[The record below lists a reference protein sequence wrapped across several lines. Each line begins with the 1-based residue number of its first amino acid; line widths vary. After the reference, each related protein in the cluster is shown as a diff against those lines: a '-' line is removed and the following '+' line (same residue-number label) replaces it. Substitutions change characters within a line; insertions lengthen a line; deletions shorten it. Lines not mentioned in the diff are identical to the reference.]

1 MDPHVVLIGVTVF
14 VVSAILIYLISVF
27 GIKEKSYEEAI
38 AEQKK
43 RLEEEQEKT
52 RRDKKAEKEK
62 KKGGKTKKEKPKEV
76 IEEPP
81 KAKEPKMLNLEIE
94 AEIIEPYDSADS
106 KQKSSVKHRKH
117 PAKSILANKD
127 EKPLVSKETVEMPHF
142 KPPPKDDLELKHEQE
157 KRRESKSDKEKVGS
171 PKISKKA
178 KPVEEEMVMEQMSK
192 VTTSQTESK
201 VKRSKQVQDSLSD
214 TSELMRAVRAAQLAD
229 QDIQSLI
236 DVLLNKQGGGVASS
250 STEWNKKSQK
260 GDPVVLLRR
269 QLEEKERALQ
279 EEQQLAMAN
288 GNKIKEVRQE
298 LSHEKSRYSTL
309 ERQYQEKIAAQT
321 QEIQAL
327 HSRMQST
334 HDNHLI
340 ESSRMQAHIN
350 KLEQSQNKGQLQQ
363 LMEENRKL
371 KESYEKTK
379 AEAIPPAE
387 FNSLRQKVSIME
399 NELSNNVVKLNAA
412 EKAKTAAVAK
422 CSKLEEEMK
431 KLKGTESETEGVWS
445 KRLEDVN
452 QQLRK
457 SETEKKTL
465 TDRLKAA
472 EKDCSGVKARL
483 QELEKALNDTASKEL
498 EEKLKTSESAK
509 SSVES
514 SLKTTEKK
522 LQEAENQKNSLQQ
535 ELENMK
541 MENKKLSEEAKISRE
556 RPLGDGQE
564 APKPN
569 GDIHGEDKAAEYKT
583 ALEEYKKMV
592 AEKEK
597 TIQGLQSDIEV
608 KKKEASTLLEQA
620 ETQKKK
626 NNDLREKN
634 WKAMDALEKAEKS
647 ASDKISRVEKEVKEQ
662 STLAVTETE
671 KYDKAVLQRLFPE
684 ISLADKMN
692 HKDWMSNFEK
702 QATSKIKAASEK
714 KDDSAKVKELE
725 ESKKSLQSQLS
736 ELQKKVSESAKLDI
750 KVKDLE
756 SKNTQLQKEL
766 GAIKTTSSSQI
777 AEAQNEI
784 KSLKDK
790 VTQVEKE
797 KAELES
803 KASQGGSS
811 DARVLELEEENK
823 KLQKQVEDYLAVLQT
838 TESKLQQLENSV
850 EGEER
855 KWQDKAEALTREL
868 QQTKDEVVSL
878 KQDINKLKNS
888 EEALTELDF
897 AYRCLEKSLTQI
909 SDEMKDKVLSL
920 EGQLKISEDKCSQ
933 LQDQVD
939 EAEVRI
945 STLQSSIQQSNT
957 TVSAKEVQDLQGQLD
972 SEKKKSKD
980 LASQIVKL
988 NGIIKTGQDAIHQ
1001 EQELVTKLKQ
1011 QLEEREKSPGTNS
1024 NSTVSELKGKLAEKE
1039 KQLEKEITLNKQL
1052 SQRLGQLGIMFFDD
1066 NKS

>member
-14 VVSAILIYLISVF
+14 IVSAILIYLISVF

-38 AEQKK
+38 AEQRK
-43 RLEEEQEKT
+43 RLEEEQEKS

-62 KKGGKTKKEKPKEV
+62 KKGGKAKKEKPKEN
-76 IEEPP
+76 IEEAP
-81 KAKEPKMLNLEIE
+81 KPKERKMLNLEIE
-94 AEIIEPYDSADS
+94 AEIIEPFDSTEL
-106 KQKSSVKHRKH
+106 KQKPTTVKQRSK
-117 PAKSILANKD
+117 PKSILANKD

-142 KPPPKDDLELKHEQE
+142 KPLPKDDVELKHEHE
-157 KRRESKSDKEKVGS
+157 KKKEVKMDKEKMGS
-171 PKISKKA
+171 PKISKKH
-178 KPVEEEMVMEQMSK
+178 KPVEEEVIVEQMTKATFLPMDSK
-192 VTTSQTESK
+192 PK
-201 VKRSKQVQDSLSD
+201 KGKQVQDSLTDS
-214 TSELMRAVRAAQLAD
+214 SELIQAVRSAQLGD

-236 DVLLNKQGGGVASS
+236 EVLLNKQGGGGSS
-250 STEWNKKSQK
+250 ITAEWNKKSQK

-288 GNKIKEVRQE
+288 GNKIKEIRQE
-298 LSHEKSRYSTL
+298 LVHEKTRYSSL
-309 ERQYQEKIAAQT
+309 ERQFQEKIAAQT

-327 HSRMQST
+327 HSRMQTT

-350 KLEQSQNKGQLQQ
+350 KLEQSQNPAQMQQ
-363 LMEENRKL
+363 LKEENRKL

-399 NELSNNVVKLNAA
+399 NELSNNVIKLNAA
-412 EKAKTAAVAK
+412 EKAKAAAVTK

-431 KLKGTESETEGVWS
+431 KLKGTESEAEGMWS

-457 SETEKKTL
+457 SESEKKTL
-465 TDRLKAA
+465 SDRLKAA

-483 QELEKALNDTASKEL
+483 QELEKALNDASSKEL

-535 ELENMK
+535 ELENLK
-541 MENKKLSEEAKISRE
+541 TENKRLSEEAKISRE
-556 RPLGDGQE
+556 RSLGDGQE
-564 APKPN
+564 APKNKHN
-569 GDIHGEDKAAEYKT
+569 GDIHGEDKAIQEYKNS
-583 ALEEYKKMV
+583 LEEYKKMV
-592 AEKEK
+592 AEKDK

-608 KKKEASTLLEQA
+608 QKKEATKLLEQA

-626 NNDLREKN
+626 NNELREKN

-647 ASDKISRVEKEVKEQ
+647 ASDKITRVEKEIKKEQ
-662 STLAVTETE
+662 STVAVSETE
-671 KYDKAVLQRLFPE
+671 KYDKAILQRLFPE
-684 ISLADKMN
+684 ISLTDKLS
-692 HKDWMSNFEK
+692 HKDWMSSFEK
-702 QATSKIKAASEK
+702 QAASKIKAASEK

-725 ESKKSLQSQLS
+725 ESKKSLQSQLA
-736 ELQKKVSESAKLDI
+736 ELQKKVSESAKLEARL
-750 KVKDLE
+750 KELE
-756 SKNTQLQKEL
+756 SKNSQLQKQV
-766 GAIKTTSSSQI
+766 GDSKSASSAQI
-777 AEAQNEI
+777 AEAQSQV
-784 KSLKDK
+784 KSLQDK
-790 VTQVEKE
+790 VTQLQRENG
-797 KAELES
+797 ELKS
-803 KASQGGSS
+803 KASQSGSNDS
-811 DARVLELEEENK
+811 RVRELEETNK

-855 KWQDKAEALTREL
+855 KWQDKAEALTVEL
-868 QQTKDEVVSL
+868 QQAKDELATL
-878 KQDINKLKNS
+878 KQDVEKFKNS
-888 EEALTELDF
+888 DEALTELDF

-909 SDEMKDKVLSL
+909 SDE
-920 EGQLKISEDKCSQ
+920 
-933 LQDQVD
+933 
-939 EAEVRI
+939 AEKRI
-945 STLQSSIQQSNT
+945 STLQSSVQQSNT
-957 TVSAKEVQDLQGQLD
+957 ADLSQQMQDVQSQLD

-1024 NSTVSELKGKLAEKE
+1024 SSTASELKSKLAEKE

-1052 SQRLGQLGIMFFDD
+1052 SQRLAQLGIMASSPSD
-1066 NKS
+1066 NGTSV

>member
-1024 NSTVSELKGKLAEKE
+1024 NSTVSE
-1039 KQLEKEITLNKQL
+1039 
-1052 SQRLGQLGIMFFDD
+1052 GQLGIMASSPND
-1066 NKS
+1066 NGTSV

>member
-498 EEKLKTSESAK
+498 EEKLK
-509 SSVES
+509 
-514 SLKTTEKK
+514 
-522 LQEAENQKNSLQQ
+522 
-535 ELENMK
+535 NMK

-1052 SQRLGQLGIMFFDD
+1052 SQRLGQLGIMASSPND
-1066 NKS
+1066 NGTSV

>member
-1024 NSTVSELKGKLAEKE
+1024 NSTVSEASSP
-1039 KQLEKEITLNKQL
+1039 N
-1052 SQRLGQLGIMFFDD
+1052 D
-1066 NKS
+1066 NGTSV

>member
-766 GAIKTTSSSQI
+766 GAIKTTSSSQ
-777 AEAQNEI
+777 
-784 KSLKDK
+784 
-790 VTQVEKE
+790 
-797 KAELES
+797 
-803 KASQGGSS
+803 GGSS

-1052 SQRLGQLGIMFFDD
+1052 SQRLGQLGIMASSPND
-1066 NKS
+1066 NGTSV

>member
-14 VVSAILIYLISVF
+14 IVSAILIYLISVF

-38 AEQKK
+38 AEQRK
-43 RLEEEQEKT
+43 RLEEEQEKS

-62 KKGGKTKKEKPKEV
+62 KKGGKAKKEKPKENV
-76 IEEPP
+76 EEAP
-81 KAKEPKMLNLEIE
+81 KPKERKMLNLEIE
-94 AEIIEPYDSADS
+94 AEIIEPFDSAEL
-106 KQKSSVKHRKH
+106 KQKPTTVKQRSK
-117 PAKSILANKD
+117 PKSILANKD

-142 KPPPKDDLELKHEQE
+142 KPLPKDDVELKHEHE
-157 KRRESKSDKEKVGS
+157 KKKEVKMDKERMGS
-171 PKISKKA
+171 PKISKKH
-178 KPVEEEMVMEQMSK
+178 KPVEEEVIVEQMTKATFLPMDSK
-192 VTTSQTESK
+192 PK
-201 VKRSKQVQDSLSD
+201 KGKQVQDSLTDS
-214 TSELMRAVRAAQLAD
+214 SELIQAVRSAQLGD

-236 DVLLNKQGGGVASS
+236 EVLLNKQGGGGSS
-250 STEWNKKSQK
+250 ITAEWNKKSQK

-288 GNKIKEVRQE
+288 GNKIKEIRQE
-298 LSHEKSRYSTL
+298 LVHEKTRYSSL
-309 ERQYQEKIAAQT
+309 ERQFQEKIAAQT

-327 HSRMQST
+327 HSRMQTT

-350 KLEQSQNKGQLQQ
+350 KLEQSQNPAQMQQ
-363 LMEENRKL
+363 LKEENRKL

-399 NELSNNVVKLNAA
+399 NELSNNVIKLNAA
-412 EKAKTAAVAK
+412 EKAKAAAVTK
-422 CSKLEEEMK
+422 SSKLEEEMK
-431 KLKGTESETEGVWS
+431 KLKGTESEAEGMWS

-457 SETEKKTL
+457 SESEKKTL
-465 TDRLKAA
+465 SDRLKAA

-483 QELEKALNDTASKEL
+483 QELEKALNDASSKEL
-498 EEKLKTSESAK
+498 EEKLKTSENAK

-535 ELENMK
+535 ELENLK
-541 MENKKLSEEAKISRE
+541 TENKRLSEEAKISRE
-556 RPLGDGQE
+556 RSLGDGQE
-564 APKPN
+564 APKNKHN
-569 GDIHGEDKAAEYKT
+569 GDIHGEDKAIQEYKNS
-583 ALEEYKKMV
+583 LEEYKKMV
-592 AEKEK
+592 AEKDK

-608 KKKEASTLLEQA
+608 QKKEASKLLEQA

-626 NNDLREKN
+626 NN
-634 WKAMDALEKAEKS
+634 
-647 ASDKISRVEKEVKEQ
+647 EQ
-662 STLAVTETE
+662 STVAVSETE
-671 KYDKAVLQRLFPE
+671 KYDKAILQRLFPE
-684 ISLADKMN
+684 ISLTDKLS
-692 HKDWMSNFEK
+692 HKDWMSSFEK
-702 QATSKIKAASEK
+702 QAASKIKAASEK

-725 ESKKSLQSQLS
+725 DSKKSLQSQLA
-736 ELQKKVSESAKLDI
+736 ELQKKVSESAKLEARL
-750 KVKDLE
+750 KELE
-756 SKNTQLQKEL
+756 SKNSQLQKQV
-766 GAIKTTSSSQI
+766 GDSKSASSAQI
-777 AEAQNEI
+777 AEAQSQV
-784 KSLKDK
+784 KSLQDK
-790 VTQVEKE
+790 VTQLERE
-797 KAELES
+797 NGELKS
-803 KASQGGSS
+803 KASQSGSNDS
-811 DARVLELEEENK
+811 RVRELEETNK

-855 KWQDKAEALTREL
+855 KWQDKAEALTVEL
-868 QQTKDEVVSL
+868 QQAKDELATL
-878 KQDINKLKNS
+878 KQDVEKFKNS
-888 EEALTELDF
+888 
-897 AYRCLEKSLTQI
+897 
-909 SDEMKDKVLSL
+909 
-920 EGQLKISEDKCSQ
+920 
-933 LQDQVD
+933 D
-939 EAEVRI
+939 EAEKRI
-945 STLQSSIQQSNT
+945 STLQSSVQQSNT
-957 TVSAKEVQDLQGQLD
+957 ADLSQQMQDVQSQLD

-1024 NSTVSELKGKLAEKE
+1024 SSTASELKSKLAEKE

-1052 SQRLGQLGIMFFDD
+1052 SQRLAQLGIMASSPSD
-1066 NKS
+1066 NGTSV

>member
-192 VTTSQTESK
+192 VTASQTESK
-201 VKRSKQVQDSLSD
+201 MKRSKQVQDSLSD

-535 ELENMK
+535 ELENLK

-626 NNDLREKN
+626 NNR
-634 WKAMDALEKAEKS
+634 
-647 ASDKISRVEKEVKEQ
+647 EQ

-725 ESKKSLQSQLS
+725 ENKKSLQSQLS
-736 ELQKKVSESAKLDI
+736 ELQKKLSESAKLDI

-790 VTQVEKE
+790 VTRLEKE

-811 DARVLELEEENK
+811 EARVLELEEENK

-909 SDEMKDKVLSL
+909 SDEMKDKVLLL

-1052 SQRLGQLGIMFFDD
+1052 SQRLGQLGIMASSPND
-1066 NKS
+1066 NGTSV

>member
-14 VVSAILIYLISVF
+14 IVSAILIYLISVF

-38 AEQKK
+38 AEQRK
-43 RLEEEQEKT
+43 RLEEEQEKS

-62 KKGGKTKKEKPKEV
+62 KKGGKAKKEKPKENV
-76 IEEPP
+76 EEAP
-81 KAKEPKMLNLEIE
+81 KPKERKMLNLEIE
-94 AEIIEPYDSADS
+94 AEIIEPFDSAEL
-106 KQKSSVKHRKH
+106 KQKPTTVKQRSK
-117 PAKSILANKD
+117 PKSILANKD

-142 KPPPKDDLELKHEQE
+142 KPLPKDDVELKHEHE
-157 KRRESKSDKEKVGS
+157 KKKEVKMDKERMGS
-171 PKISKKA
+171 PKISKKH
-178 KPVEEEMVMEQMSK
+178 KPVEEEVIVEQMTKATFLPMDSK
-192 VTTSQTESK
+192 PK
-201 VKRSKQVQDSLSD
+201 KGKQVQDSLTDS
-214 TSELMRAVRAAQLAD
+214 SELIQAVRSAQLGD

-236 DVLLNKQGGGVASS
+236 EVLLNKQGGGGSS
-250 STEWNKKSQK
+250 ITAEWNKKSQK

-288 GNKIKEVRQE
+288 GNKIKEIRQE
-298 LSHEKSRYSTL
+298 LVHEKTRYSSL
-309 ERQYQEKIAAQT
+309 ERQFQEKIAAQT

-327 HSRMQST
+327 HSRMQTT

-350 KLEQSQNKGQLQQ
+350 KLEQSQNPAQMQQ
-363 LMEENRKL
+363 LKEENRKL

-399 NELSNNVVKLNAA
+399 NELSNNVIKLNAA
-412 EKAKTAAVAK
+412 EKAKAAAVTK

-431 KLKGTESETEGVWS
+431 KLKGTESEAEGMWS

-457 SETEKKTL
+457 SESEKKTL
-465 TDRLKAA
+465 SDRLKAA

-483 QELEKALNDTASKEL
+483 QELEKALNDASSKEL

-535 ELENMK
+535 ELENLK
-541 MENKKLSEEAKISRE
+541 TENKRLSEEAKISRE
-556 RPLGDGQE
+556 RSLGDGQE
-564 APKPN
+564 APKNKHN
-569 GDIHGEDKAAEYKT
+569 GDIHGEDKAIQEYKNS
-583 ALEEYKKMV
+583 LEEYKKMV
-592 AEKEK
+592 AEKDK

-608 KKKEASTLLEQA
+608 QKKEASKLLEQA

-626 NNDLREKN
+626 NNELREKN

-647 ASDKISRVEKEVKEQ
+647 ASDKITRVEKEIKEQ
-662 STLAVTETE
+662 STVAVSETE
-671 KYDKAVLQRLFPE
+671 KYDKAILQRLFPE
-684 ISLADKMN
+684 ISLTDKLS
-692 HKDWMSNFEK
+692 HKDWMSSFEK
-702 QATSKIKAASEK
+702 QAASKIKAASEK

-725 ESKKSLQSQLS
+725 DSKKSLQSQLA
-736 ELQKKVSESAKLDI
+736 ELQKKVSESAKLEARL
-750 KVKDLE
+750 KELE
-756 SKNTQLQKEL
+756 SKNSQLQKQV
-766 GAIKTTSSSQI
+766 GDSKSASSAQI
-777 AEAQNEI
+777 AEAQSQV
-784 KSLKDK
+784 KSLQDK
-790 VTQVEKE
+790 VTQLERE
-797 KAELES
+797 NGELKS
-803 KASQGGSS
+803 KASQSGSNDS
-811 DARVLELEEENK
+811 RVRELEETNK

-855 KWQDKAEALTREL
+855 KWQDKAEALTVEL
-868 QQTKDEVVSL
+868 QQAKDELATL
-878 KQDINKLKNS
+878 KQDVEKFKNS
-888 EEALTELDF
+888 
-897 AYRCLEKSLTQI
+897 
-909 SDEMKDKVLSL
+909 
-920 EGQLKISEDKCSQ
+920 
-933 LQDQVD
+933 D
-939 EAEVRI
+939 EAEKRI
-945 STLQSSIQQSNT
+945 STLQSSVQQSNT
-957 TVSAKEVQDLQGQLD
+957 ADLSQQMQDVQSQLD

-1024 NSTVSELKGKLAEKE
+1024 SSTASELKSKLAEKE

-1052 SQRLGQLGIMFFDD
+1052 SQRLAQLGIMASSPSD
-1066 NKS
+1066 NGTSV

>member
-192 VTTSQTESK
+192 VTASQTESK
-201 VKRSKQVQDSLSD
+201 MKRSKQVQDSLSD

-535 ELENMK
+535 ELENLK

-626 NNDLREKN
+626 NN
-634 WKAMDALEKAEKS
+634 
-647 ASDKISRVEKEVKEQ
+647 EQ

-725 ESKKSLQSQLS
+725 ENKKSLQSQLS
-736 ELQKKVSESAKLDI
+736 ELQKKLSESAKLDI

-790 VTQVEKE
+790 VTRLEKE

-811 DARVLELEEENK
+811 EARVLELEEENK

-909 SDEMKDKVLSL
+909 SDEMKDKVLLL

-1052 SQRLGQLGIMFFDD
+1052 SQRLGQLGIMASSPND
-1066 NKS
+1066 NGTSV

>member
-909 SDEMKDKVLSL
+909 SDE
-920 EGQLKISEDKCSQ
+920 
-933 LQDQVD
+933 
-939 EAEVRI
+939 AEVRI

-1052 SQRLGQLGIMFFDD
+1052 SQRLGQLGIMASSPND
-1066 NKS
+1066 NGTSV

>member
-14 VVSAILIYLISVF
+14 IVSAILIYLISVF

-38 AEQKK
+38 AEQRK
-43 RLEEEQEKT
+43 RLEEEQEKS

-62 KKGGKTKKEKPKEV
+62 KKGGKAKKEKPKEN
-76 IEEPP
+76 IEEAP
-81 KAKEPKMLNLEIE
+81 KPKERKMLNLEIE
-94 AEIIEPYDSADS
+94 AEIIEPFDSTEL
-106 KQKSSVKHRKH
+106 KQKPTTVKQRSK
-117 PAKSILANKD
+117 PKSILANKD

-142 KPPPKDDLELKHEQE
+142 KPLPKDDVELKHEHE
-157 KRRESKSDKEKVGS
+157 KKKEVKMDKEKMGS
-171 PKISKKA
+171 PKISKKH
-178 KPVEEEMVMEQMSK
+178 KPVEEEVIVEQMTKATFLPMDSK
-192 VTTSQTESK
+192 PK
-201 VKRSKQVQDSLSD
+201 KGKQVQDSLTDS
-214 TSELMRAVRAAQLAD
+214 SELIQAVRSAQLGD

-236 DVLLNKQGGGVASS
+236 EVLLNKQGGGGSS
-250 STEWNKKSQK
+250 ITAEWNKKSQK

-288 GNKIKEVRQE
+288 GNKIKEIRQE
-298 LSHEKSRYSTL
+298 LVHEKTRYSSL
-309 ERQYQEKIAAQT
+309 ERQFQEKIAAQT

-327 HSRMQST
+327 HSRMQTT

-350 KLEQSQNKGQLQQ
+350 KLEQSQNPAQMQQ
-363 LMEENRKL
+363 LKEENRKL

-399 NELSNNVVKLNAA
+399 NELSNNVIKLNAA
-412 EKAKTAAVAK
+412 EKAKAAAVTK

-431 KLKGTESETEGVWS
+431 KLKGTESEAEGMWS

-457 SETEKKTL
+457 SESEKKTL
-465 TDRLKAA
+465 SDRLKAA

-483 QELEKALNDTASKEL
+483 QELEKALNDASSKEL

-535 ELENMK
+535 ELENLK
-541 MENKKLSEEAKISRE
+541 TENKRLSEEAKISRE
-556 RPLGDGQE
+556 RSLGDGQE
-564 APKPN
+564 APKNKHN
-569 GDIHGEDKAAEYKT
+569 GDIHGEDKAIQEYKNS
-583 ALEEYKKMV
+583 LEEYKKMV
-592 AEKEK
+592 AEKDK

-608 KKKEASTLLEQA
+608 QKKEATKLLEQA

-626 NNDLREKN
+626 NNELREKN

-647 ASDKISRVEKEVKEQ
+647 ASDKITRVEKEIKKEQ
-662 STLAVTETE
+662 STVAVSETE
-671 KYDKAVLQRLFPE
+671 KYDKAILQRLFPE
-684 ISLADKMN
+684 ISLTDKLS
-692 HKDWMSNFEK
+692 HKDWMSSFEK
-702 QATSKIKAASEK
+702 QAASKIKAASEK

-725 ESKKSLQSQLS
+725 ESKKSLQSQLA
-736 ELQKKVSESAKLDI
+736 ELQKKVSESAKLEARL
-750 KVKDLE
+750 KELE
-756 SKNTQLQKEL
+756 SKNSQLQKQV
-766 GAIKTTSSSQI
+766 GDSKSASSAQI
-777 AEAQNEI
+777 AEAQSQV
-784 KSLKDK
+784 KSLQDK
-790 VTQVEKE
+790 VTQLQRENG
-797 KAELES
+797 ELKS
-803 KASQGGSS
+803 KASQSGSNDS
-811 DARVLELEEENK
+811 RVRELEETNK

-855 KWQDKAEALTREL
+855 KWQDKAEALTVEL
-868 QQTKDEVVSL
+868 QQAKDELATL
-878 KQDINKLKNS
+878 KQDVEKFKNS
-888 EEALTELDF
+888 DEALTELDF

-933 LQDQVD
+933 LQDQVI
-939 EAEVRI
+939 EAEKRI
-945 STLQSSIQQSNT
+945 STLQSSVQQSNT
-957 TVSAKEVQDLQGQLD
+957 ADLSQQMQDVQSQLD

-1024 NSTVSELKGKLAEKE
+1024 SSTASEA
-1039 KQLEKEITLNKQL
+1039 
-1052 SQRLGQLGIMFFDD
+1052 QLGIMFFDD

>member
-888 EEALTELDF
+888 EE
-897 AYRCLEKSLTQI
+897 
-909 SDEMKDKVLSL
+909 MKDKVLSL

-1052 SQRLGQLGIMFFDD
+1052 SQRLGQLGIMASSPND
-1066 NKS
+1066 NGTSV